1 MVGRVLVV
9 LACLASVAHAD
20 SPKLARARQAI
31 DAVKYDDA
39 QTLLVDA
46 LKDGGNSPA
55 AVAEIYRLS
64 ASTAVVLDRRDL
76 AEQYYRRWLALDP
89 AATLS
94 SDLAPK
100 IREPFVKAQAYMN
113 AHGRL
118 VAKVT
123 RTASAITV
131 RIENDPLDMASA
143 ATLGTGTPVKLDGD
157 ARAAF
162 QSTAGTEVAIL
173 DEYGNRLVE
182 LEVPAAAAAAVPEV
196 RRETRTREVSLLRRG
211 KVWTIAAGVTLGGG
225 LVLGYLANREDDD
238 VQRLATNS
246 NMHSFADWQS
256 ARDRR
261 DRYALVANSLFIA
274 TGALAATAAIMFAT
288 QPSETVIVPAAS
300 SDGVG
305 VTITRG
311 F

>member
-1 MVGRVLVV
+1 MVGRTFVV
-9 LACLASVAHAD
+9 LACCVSLAHAD
-20 SPKLARARQAI
+20 SPKLARARKAI
-31 DAVKYDDA
+31 DAVKYDEA
-39 QTLLVDA
+39 QTLLIDA
-46 LKDGGNSPA
+46 LDDGGNSPA
-55 AVAEIYRLS
+55 DVAEIYRLS

-123 RTASAITV
+123 RTPADITV
-131 RIENDPLDMASA
+131 RVENDPLKMA
-143 ATLGTGTPVKLDGD
+143 ATASLDGGPPMKLDATFTG
-157 ARAAF
+157 ATGN
-162 QSTAGTEVAIL
+162 QVAVL

-182 LEVPAAAAAAVPEV
+182 LEVPAAATPVVEPTRTETRAVPV
-196 RRETRTREVSLLRRG
+196 LRRG
-211 KVWTIAAGVTLGGG
+211 KVWAIAAGVTLGAGA
-225 LVLGYLANREDDD
+225 VLGYLARSADDD
-238 VQRLATNS
+238 VQDFATS
-246 NMHSFADWQS
+246 STMHTFADWQS

-261 DRYALVANSLFIA
+261 DRYALAANVTFIA
-274 TGALAATAAIMFAT
+274 GGALAVTAAIMFAT
-288 QPSETVIVPAAS
+288 QPSSTVVVPAAS
-300 SDGVG
+300 GESVG
-305 VTITRG
+305 VTVIRA

>member
-1 MVGRVLVV
+1 MVGRTLVA
-9 LACLASVAHAD
+9 LACCVAVAHAD
-20 SPKLARARQAI
+20 SPKLARARKAI
-31 DAVKYDDA
+31 DAVKYDEA
-39 QTLLVDA
+39 QTLLIDA
-46 LKDGGNSPA
+46 LDDGGNSPA
-55 AVAEIYRLS
+55 DVAEIYRLS

-123 RTASAITV
+123 RTAAAIAV
-131 RIENDPLDMASA
+131 RVENDPLKMAASA
-143 ATLGTGTPVKLDGD
+143 SLDGGPPTKLDATFAVATGTQV
-157 ARAAF
+157 
-162 QSTAGTEVAIL
+162 TVL

-182 LEVPAAAAAAVPEV
+182 LEVPAATAPVAEPPVTRTEPRAVPF
-196 RRETRTREVSLLRRG
+196 LRRG
-211 KVWTIAAGVTLGGG
+211 KVWAIAAGVTLGGG
-225 LVLGYLANREDDD
+225 AVLGYLANKADDD
-238 VQRLATNS
+238 VQAFTRDST
-246 NMHSFADWQS
+246 MHTFADLQS

-261 DRYALVANSLFIA
+261 DRFALAANVTFIA
-274 TGALAATAAIMFAT
+274 GGALAVTAAIMFVT
-288 QPSETVIVPAAS
+288 QPSSTVIVPSAS
-300 SDGVG
+300 SETVG
-305 VTITRG
+305 VTVMRA